1 MRKHLFRAIKK
12 YQEPKQNNILHFH
25 FHRFLNDMVSKS
37 LDESKIIRALGD
49 EESIY
54 DNEIL
59 RDIFILTLGYMTR
72 INPST
77 YGSKM
82 NLGLLQKAA
91 SIWVK
96 QYPILQSYI
105 WRPFDIKK
113 PNEWKIGPKRYF
125 VYMDEFKLENI
136 EFEEQQEMG
145 SGGIDFKSAIES
157 SLEVPFDNLNGP
169 LWRLKCIKQSD
180 QYLFLYTSHHGMGDG
195 KNAFALFTH
204 YIDILS
210 ELLAGTNEE
219 DIKMNVFESKH
230 CMEELVGEYKS
241 KPGYA
246 SSIEKNDYD
255 ESLNKLSAKIG
266 NQETAN
272 KTRMEYLK
280 LSKDELKRLIAKM
293 KQKTNDKA
301 KLTSVLN
308 AVSAV
313 SLRNLYEKYEMN
325 DLDKPGMVQTK
336 VVVNIRDKLAIPNE
350 QLGVYSVI
358 IDAVQDTN
366 ILRDEGSFWQHVEN
380 YSTHL
385 HKRIKQNE
393 DMEQVLS
400 EKAEDFK
407 RILNEGFDFAT
418 HVTSHDFIMSNIGIM
433 SPNKRPDVIECTDY
447 FCVGQLNKP
456 SFAGEFFHIIV
467 TIDQELHWSM
477 NFGQKFFTTEFFREF
492 KESVL
497 EFINKLIA

>member
-1 MRKHLFRAIKK
+1 
-12 YQEPKQNNILHFH
+12 
-25 FHRFLNDMVSKS
+25 MVSKS

-59 RDIFILTLGYMTR
+59 RDIFILTLGYMAR
-72 INPST
+72 INNSA
-77 YGSKM
+77 YDSKM
-82 NLGLLQKAA
+82 NFELMQKAA
-91 SIWVK
+91 SIWIK

-125 VYMDEFKLENI
+125 VYMDEFKLDNI
-136 EFEEQQEMG
+136 EFLEQEET
-145 SGGIDFKSAIES
+145 SSTGIDFKSEIES

-169 LWRLKCIKQSD
+169 LWRLKCIKQSN

-195 KNAFALFTH
+195 KNAFTLFTH

-210 ELLAGTNEE
+210 ELLTGANAE

-230 CMEELVGEYKS
+230 SMEELVSEYKS
-241 KPGYA
+241 KSEYA

-266 NQETAN
+266 NRETAN
-272 KTRMEYLK
+272 RTRMEYLK
-280 LSKDELKRLIAKM
+280 LNKNELKKLIAKM
-293 KQKTNDKA
+293 KQMTNGKA

-308 AVSAV
+308 AISAV
-313 SLRNLYEKYEMN
+313 CLRNLYEKYGMD
-325 DLDKPGMVQTK
+325 DLDKPDLVQTK
-336 VVVNIRDKLAIPNE
+336 VVVNIRDKLGIANE

-366 ILRDEGSFWQHVEN
+366 ILGDEASFWQHVEN
-380 YSTHL
+380 YSIHL

-393 DMEQVLS
+393 DMEQVVS
-400 EKAEDFK
+400 DKAEDFK
-407 RILNEGFDFAT
+407 RILNEGYDFAN

-433 SPNKRPDVIECTDY
+433 SPNKHPEVIECTDY

-467 TIDQELHWSM
+467 TIDQELYWSM
-477 NFGQKFFTTEFFREF
+477 NFGQKFFTTEFFQEF